1 MRWMCIVALSIIGGI
16 EGASFLRVAEFLCSW
31 SNLECPQVKMSL
43 DRARDFLYNS
53 YSALIKQRCGNIIH
67 SHRTRRFLMQ
77 ANEGK
82 WDRII
87 RVILGLI
94 LFYVGYAMLASP
106 WNYVAYVLGL
116 ISLVTGLIGFC
127 LIYSIFK
134 INTKGG

>member
-1 MRWMCIVALSIIGGI
+1 
-16 EGASFLRVAEFLCSW
+16 
-31 SNLECPQVKMSL
+31 
-43 DRARDFLYNS
+43 
-53 YSALIKQRCGNIIH
+53 
-67 SHRTRRFLMQ
+67 MQ

-87 RVILGLI
+87 RVILGLV
-94 LFYVGYAMLASP
+94 LFYVGYATLASP